1 MTDFLDEQFEAEL
14 TAKTQKDTSTEQE
27 GQLTVDV
34 FQDDEY
40 IIIQSTIAGVGQ
52 DDIDISITN
61 DMVTIK
67 GRRAPAAKIRPGDYF
82 YRELYWGAFSRSIIL
97 PVDIDADGAKAS
109 MKNGLLTI
117 RLPKLERLKTKKLK
131 ISE

>member
-1 MTDFLDEQFEAEL
+1 MTDFDEQFEAEL
-14 TAKTQKDTSTEQE
+14 ATKTKKDPQGEQE

-34 FQDDEY
+34 FQDEEHIY
-40 IIIQSTIAGVGQ
+40 IQSTIAGVGQ

-67 GRRAPAAKIRPGDYF
+67 GRRSPDVKVRPGDYF
-82 YRELYWGAFSRSIIL
+82 YRELYWGPFSRSVIL
-97 PVDIDADGAKAS
+97 PVDIDADDAKAS

-117 RLPKLERLKTKKLK
+117 KLPKLERTRTKKLR
-131 ISE
+131 IE